1 MWETWGSK
9 VVGFGPSYT
18 AKSLEEKM
26 ATHSYMFLPGKSHEQ
41 RSLVGYSP
49 WGHRR
54 ARHNLETKEKHTVKY
69 TARTRTQVMS
79 KHA

>member
-1 MWETWGSK
+1 M
-9 VVGFGPSYT
+9 VGFGPSYT

-54 ARHNLETKEKHTVKY
+54 ARHNLETKEKHTVQY